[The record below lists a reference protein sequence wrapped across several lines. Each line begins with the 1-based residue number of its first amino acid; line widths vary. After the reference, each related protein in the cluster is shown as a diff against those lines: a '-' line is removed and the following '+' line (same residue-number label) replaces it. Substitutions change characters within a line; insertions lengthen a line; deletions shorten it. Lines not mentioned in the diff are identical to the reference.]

1 MLNLPFLSPLSASQ
15 KQSWETDGYLLLKGA
30 VSATEL
36 TKISASVEKN
46 WLHREN
52 NPHHVDVITGAYAGQ
67 CFKMSDAPLEVRNE
81 SYKLN
86 NLFLM
91 DEAIR
96 SVALSPYL
104 RRVMQALLAAEPM
117 ICNSLNFERGS
128 QQDAHIDSWY
138 MPAPTDDG
146 MVAASIS
153 LDTVDDTN
161 GPIFFYP
168 GSHKIPP
175 YRFSDGR
182 LNLIND
188 EFEACKSYVKS
199 EIEKRNLKLE
209 RLSSQP
215 GDVFI
220 WNGQMIHG
228 GSPISDFAR
237 TRKSMV
243 VHYWRA
249 TDVDEKSVRRDTK
262 KRAYLG
268 HTLRGELGSIA
279 A

>member
-1 MLNLPFLSPLSASQ
+1 MFKLPFLPPLSAAQ
-15 KQSWETDGYLLLKGA
+15 KRSWEMNGYLHLRKAVSQTEIDRIRGA
-30 VSATEL
+30 VDWHWAHPES
-36 TKISASVEKN
+36 
-46 WLHREN
+46 
-52 NPHHVDVITGAYAGQ
+52 NPHHVDVITGDHAGRW
-67 CFKMSDAPLEVRNE
+67 FTMSETPADVRAQV
-81 SYKLN
+81 YKLN
-86 NLFLM
+86 NLFLR

-104 RRVMQALLAAEPM
+104 HKVMKTLLSAEPL

-138 MPAPTDDG
+138 MAPPSEDG

-153 LDTVDDTN
+153 LDVVDESN

-182 LNLIND
+182 LNMIDAEYTACRAYLD
-188 EFEACKSYVKS
+188 E
-199 EIEKRNLKLE
+199 EIESRGLKTV
-209 RLSSQP
+209 RFSGQP

-220 WNGQMIHG
+220 WHGQLIHG
-228 GSPISDFAR
+228 GSEIQDFSK
-237 TRKSMV
+237 TRNSLV

-249 TDVDEKSVRRDTK
+249 TEIAPQAVRRDSEG
-262 KRAYLG
+262 RAYLG
-268 HTLRGELGSIA
+268 HTLRGELEPVPA
-279 A
+279 

>member
-1 MLNLPFLSPLSASQ
+1 MLNLPFLPPLSASQ
-15 KQSWETDGYLLLKGA
+15 KQSWEADGYLLLKNA
-30 VSATEL
+30 VSATERA
-36 TKISASVEKN
+36 KISASVEKN
-46 WLHREN
+46 WLHCEN
-52 NPHHVDVITGAYAGQ
+52 NPHHVDVITGAHAGH
-67 CFKMSDAPLEVRNE
+67 CFKMSDAPLEVKNE
-81 SYKLN
+81 AYKLN
-86 NLFLM
+86 NLFLL

-104 RRVMQALLAAEPM
+104 RRVMHALLAAEPM

-146 MVAASIS
+146 MIAASIS

-188 EFEACKSYVKS
+188 EFEACKNYLNN

-220 WNGQMIHG
+220 WNGQLIHG
-228 GSPISDFAR
+228 GSPISDFAK

-243 VHYWRA
+243 IHYWRA
-249 TDVDEKSVRRDTK
+249 MDVDVSSVRRDNK

-268 HTLRGELGSIA
+268 HTLRGELDSITA
-279 A
+279 

>member
-1 MLNLPFLSPLSASQ
+1 MLNLPFLPPLSASQ
-15 KQSWETDGYLLLKGA
+15 KKSWEADGYLLLKNA
-30 VSATEL
+30 VSATEQA
-36 TKISASVEKN
+36 KILASVEKN
-46 WLHREN
+46 WLLREN
-52 NPHHVDVITGAYAGQ
+52 NPHHVDVITGVHAGQ
-67 CFKMSDAPLEVRNE
+67 CFKMSDAPLEVKNE
-81 SYKLN
+81 AYKLN
-86 NLFLM
+86 NLFLF
-91 DEAIR
+91 DETIR

-104 RRVMQALLAAEPM
+104 RRVMHALLAAEPM

-146 MVAASIS
+146 MIAASIS

-182 LNLIND
+182 LNLIDD
-188 EFEACKSYVKS
+188 EFETCKNYLAN
-199 EIEKRNLKLE
+199 EIQKRNLKLE

-220 WNGQMIHG
+220 WNGQLIHG
-228 GSPISDFAR
+228 GAPIIDFTK

-249 TDVDEKSVRRDTK
+249 IDVDKNSVRRDAK

-268 HTLRGELGSIA
+268 HTLRGELDSIA